1 MKKFL
6 FTLAALMM
14 AGSAFATND
23 YCYIEDF
30 YVTADQLGTEIDVP
44 LKAHIEGI
52 LNAWDVTI
60 EYPAG
65 ITGVWAEDGEDMA
78 FTYFNARGQ
87 EKTGAGTWAWNE
99 DEGFTHGVAI
109 TGATIKSYQNV
120 DGEWVYSGA
129 PKWEP
134 GEYGEVAILTLE
146 IAEDF
151 DITKPI
157 HFNIISIPACGE
169 DVRPNHST
177 GETATYE
184 VTVNPQD
191 TPQPEAFTASG
202 TITFA
207 GNVATLQYTSNDA
220 DAAVTVTVDGTAVNV
235 TFVNGQAEVEIPV
248 TDVPGTYSVPV
259 VMTIAPGPDGS
270 HVGDAVP
277 VSENYEY
284 TVAKPVFNGTAAI
297 SHNANVFTFTYTS
310 NDPNATVVT
319 NVDPLNWTLVDGVYT
334 ATYEAPMSTEVG
346 EHTINV
352 NMTVT
357 PSDAYDGAPVTAA
370 DAYNYTVNPEIT
382 PAPACNIQITE
393 TEEYAEITIENYT
406 EYMITV
412 NNEIVDQFPT
422 RALPYKVYRTYQ
434 DQAIKVT
441 AKNDPNP
448 ALYSAVTDSKEL
460 LLTAKAPEASTPAT
474 AGEPTMDANNIY
486 VPITGNVTSI
496 TVDGQPAV
504 LDANGNL
511 VLPRAEQAY
520 TPEIV
525 IVTNDAHDNIPYTDA
540 TATIDNITVPAWVTV
555 PAIELVEGNS
565 NGHWVDSYVD
575 DQGNP
580 VWGHMEYDETG
591 HNMVVNFSTTY
602 EDAILYWQI
611 LNEDGEIIQSGNTED
626 QTASSQPIY
635 ENGNYTAV
643 AWVVLPN
650 DESRRNT
657 RDFEIDDMTN
667 VNELVNG
674 KTVANV
680 RYFNVAGQEMQEA
693 NGMTIVVTTYT
704 DGTTSTV
711 KVMK

>member
-657 RDFEIDDMTN
+657 RDF
-667 VNELVNG
+667 
-674 KTVANV
+674 
-680 RYFNVAGQEMQEA
+680 
-693 NGMTIVVTTYT
+693 
-704 DGTTSTV
+704 
-711 KVMK
+711 